1 MQLITINASNIDEE
15 HICCAIGN
23 DKANKARAQT
33 KKDWLKA
40 RFAEGLVFKRL
51 DQRGKVLIEY
61 MPIEN
66 TWKPII
72 GRNFMVIHCLWVS
85 GQFKGKGY
93 STMLLS
99 ECINDAKAHNMD
111 GIAVVSSNKVK
122 PFLTDKKFYMK
133 HGFDVVDMAPPYF
146 ELLAVKFT
154 PTTDP
159 QFLEYAKNG
168 LCANNDGFTFIY
180 SHQCP
185 FMEEYVSLLQATTL
199 EMGFKSHIIKLESH
213 QEAQSI
219 GSPFG
224 TLGIYYNGKI
234 VAHELMTK
242 EKFKRFVEK
251 II

>member
-1 MQLITINASNIDEE
+1 
-15 HICCAIGN
+15 
-23 DKANKARAQT
+23 
-33 KKDWLKA
+33 
-40 RFAEGLVFKRL
+40 
-51 DQRGKVLIEY
+51 
-61 MPIEN
+61 
-66 TWKPII
+66 
-72 GRNFMVIHCLWVS
+72 
-85 GQFKGKGY
+85 
-93 STMLLS
+93 
-99 ECINDAKAHNMD
+99 
-111 GIAVVSSNKVK
+111 
-122 PFLTDKKFYMK
+122 MK

-159 QFLEYAKNG
+159 QFSEYAKNG
-168 LCANNDGFTFIY
+168 LCTNNDGFTFIY

-251 II
+251 IIYYFLVFFTEICYKRSKKNYRKSDIPASGPR